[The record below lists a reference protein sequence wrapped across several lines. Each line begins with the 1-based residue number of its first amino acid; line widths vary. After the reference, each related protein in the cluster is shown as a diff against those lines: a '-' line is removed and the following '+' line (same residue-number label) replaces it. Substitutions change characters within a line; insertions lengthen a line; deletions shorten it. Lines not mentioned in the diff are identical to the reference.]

1 MPSSSDPRKV
11 VLPTAGELR
20 LLEILWLIGEGTVE
34 DLLEASGKNPPN
46 YKTTQTL
53 LRIME
58 EKKLVG
64 HRLQGRAFL
73 FRAKVTREQVTR
85 VSVGNLISRFFGGS
99 RAGLPVNLLEDERIR
114 ADELEELEEL
124 IRRRKRK

>member
-1 MPSSSDPRKV
+1 

-20 LLEILWLIGEGTVE
+20 LLEILWPIGEGTVE

-58 EKKLVG
+58 EKKLVEPSAA
-64 HRLQGRAFL
+64 GRASCSGL
-73 FRAKVTREQVTR
+73 KSRGTGPPG
-85 VSVGNLISRFFGGS
+85 VGRQ
-99 RAGLPVNLLEDERIR
+99 PY
-114 ADELEELEEL
+114 
-124 IRRRKRK
+124 

>member
-1 MPSSSDPRKV
+1 MS
-11 VLPTAGELR
+11 
-20 LLEILWLIGEGTVE
+20 
-34 DLLEASGKNPPN
+34 
-46 YKTTQTL
+46 
-53 LRIME
+53 
-58 EKKLVG
+58 

-99 RAGLPVNLLEDERIR
+99 RAGLLVNLLEDERIR

>member
-1 MPSSSDPRKV
+1 M
-11 VLPTAGELR
+11 LPTAGELR

-99 RAGLPVNLLEDERIR
+99 RAGLLRAMRLLVNLLEDERIR